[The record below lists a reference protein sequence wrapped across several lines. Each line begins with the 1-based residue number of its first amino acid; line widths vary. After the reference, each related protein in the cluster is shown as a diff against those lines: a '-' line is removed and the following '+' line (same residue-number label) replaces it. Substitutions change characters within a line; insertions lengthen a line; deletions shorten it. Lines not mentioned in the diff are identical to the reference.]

1 MRRMAIIAMVYDV
14 GNFDRVG
21 DGDDNVDDGEEDPIG
36 SVRHKKVEKFS
47 QNSRDDDEYH

>member
-1 MRRMAIIAMVYDV
+1 MTMIAMVYDV
-14 GNFDRVG
+14 GNRDRVS
-21 DGDDNVDDGEEDPIG
+21 DGDDNVDDGGDGEEDPIG